1 MNESRHSLAKIRVPE
16 LDGLRGI
23 AILLVLIHH
32 YLCGRMPTDTYPVL
46 HWVDVVFRLAW
57 SGVDLFFVLSGFL
70 IGGIL
75 LEQRAAKNF
84 FSTFFLRRGCRV
96 LPLYFAWL
104 GLYVLMLQ
112 LLPPG
117 QGRGWVDETLAPRY
131 PGWAYVFL
139 VQNFFVAG
147 HEIFGPLWQVPSW
160 SLALEMQFYLL
171 APLIIRFVPERKLP
185 LMLLVVI
192 ALVSF
197 LRLFM
202 YMFYPSIFVYTLLPC
217 RMDALLLGMLCA
229 CLLRDDRARRWLE
242 NGQVKLHVALALLL
256 GGIAVLNVLPFCSRT
271 SFEMVWFGYSWLGLF
286 YSCLLLITVTASG
299 GVIVVVMRN
308 QILRYLGIIAYGVF
322 LMHLGIA
329 GLIHGWMRGSNLNIN
344 GAADA
349 LATIA
354 ALGVTLL
361 VATMSWRFFEK
372 PIVDWGR
379 SFGYEN
385 GMRRAKK

>member
-1 MNESRHSLAKIRVPE
+1 MNDSCHKLSKIRVPE

-32 YLCGRMPTDTYPVL
+32 YLGGRMPTDAYQVL

-84 FSTFFLRRGCRV
+84 LSAFFLRRGCRI

-104 GLYVLMLQ
+104 GLYVVMLH
-112 LLPPG
+112 LLPPE

-147 HEIFGPLWQVPSW
+147 HEVFGPLWQVPSW

-171 APLIIRFVPERKLP
+171 APLLIRFVPERKLP
-185 LMLLVVI
+185 VVLAGLIVAVPFFRLLMYL
-192 ALVSF
+192 
-197 LRLFM
+197 
-202 YMFYPSIFVYTLLPC
+202 FYPFIFVYTLLPC

-229 CLLRDDRARRWLE
+229 CLLRDDRVRRWLE
-242 NGQVKLHVALALLL
+242 KEQVKLHVALAVLL
-256 GGIAVLNVLPFCSRT
+256 GGIAALNVLPFCSRT
-271 SFEMVWFGYSWLGLF
+271 SFEMVWFGYSWLGIF
-286 YSCLLLITVTASG
+286 YACLLLITMTANR
-299 GVIVVVMRN
+299 GVIVAVMRN
-308 QILRYLGIIAYGVF
+308 QILRYLGVIAYGVF
-322 LMHLGIA
+322 LTHLGIA
-329 GLIHGWMRGSNLNIN
+329 GLIHGWMRESNLNIH

-349 LATIA
+349 LATLA

-361 VATMSWRFFEK
+361 VATLSWRFFEK

-379 SFGYEN
+379 SFGYEKQKCS
-385 GMRRAKK
+385 AKK